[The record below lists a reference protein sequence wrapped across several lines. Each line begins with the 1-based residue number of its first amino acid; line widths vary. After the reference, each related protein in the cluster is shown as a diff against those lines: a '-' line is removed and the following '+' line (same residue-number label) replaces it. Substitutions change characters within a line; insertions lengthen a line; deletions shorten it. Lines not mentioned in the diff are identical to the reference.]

1 MDVRL
6 VKLVTGELI
15 LGKFDAEAKKIKD
28 VATLQMVPAESGGA
42 QMMMIPYGYPFEQEF
57 CGSID
62 EVHFLYVYKDL
73 PDDLETRYLEI
84 VSNLTL
90 RASSLTGPKAGK
102 VSLIKP

>member
-42 QMMMIPYGYPFEQEF
+42 QMMMIPYGYPLSKNFAAPLMRCISYMYTKTYQT
-57 CGSID
+57 I
-62 EVHFLYVYKDL
+62 
-73 PDDLETRYLEI
+73 
-84 VSNLTL
+84 
-90 RASSLTGPKAGK
+90 
-102 VSLIKP
+102 